1 MTAGSQEAGALERP
15 RRGRKKLVLVVI
27 DSLKPEML
35 DRAIAEGRAPAL
47 RELVA
52 RGTYV
57 RDCVSTFP
65 SVTPVAAAT
74 IATGAGPEGHL
85 IPSMNWYQ
93 RGEERYVEYG
103 SSFQATRAFGVV
115 RALYDTV
122 YNMNLAHLSQ
132 ELETVFERLEDAGVR
147 AACTTYLI
155 YRGRT
160 RHEPEVDGVYSR
172 LARAAQFRHPTWG
185 PSELF
190 YADLF
195 ASRRTDCRSTLG
207 MPGQRDQHTGCVGA
221 HIVENDLADFILCSL
236 PDNDSYSHRRGPFA
250 QVTSIAVA
258 DRAVE
263 RIMHVAGGPDRFLED
278 HAVIVASDHSQTAV
292 EDAVDLI
299 GALGEEWR
307 VLQAEDLAPEEAE
320 IAVSPTARFGMVYV
334 LDRSA
339 RERTVPR
346 VVERLRELDG
356 LDLVIRREGDEAIVA
371 SARGELRF
379 APGGDLRDVR
389 GGSWSVDGDRAVLG
403 LRAPDGLVESE
414 DYPLALERVWSA
426 LECPGMGDVLVS
438 AAPGRELVDWGG
450 AAHVGGGSHGSLHR
464 GDSLGALILCGVE
477 PSTAS
482 VPEQWTLRDVTPLVL
497 DHFAL
502 AS

>member
-1 MTAGSQEAGALERP
+1 M
-15 RRGRKKLVLVVI
+15 KKLVLAVI

-47 RELVA
+47 RALCD

-74 IATGAGPEGHL
+74 ITTGLGPDEHW
-85 IPSMNWYQ
+85 IPSMNWYH

-122 YNMNLAHLSQ
+122 YNMNLAHLSEQ
-132 ELETVFERLEDAGVR
+132 RTVFEHLEDAGVR

-160 RHEPEVDGVYSR
+160 RHEPETDGVYSR
-172 LARAAQFRHPTWG
+172 LARAAQFRHATWG

-207 MPGQRDQHTGCVGA
+207 MPGQRDQHSGCVGS
-221 HIVENDLADFILCSL
+221 HMVEEDLVDFMLCSL

-258 DRAVE
+258 DRALE

-278 HAVIVASDHSQTAV
+278 HAVVVASDHSQTAI
-292 EDAVDLI
+292 EEGVDLI
-299 GALGEEWR
+299 GALREDWR
-307 VLQAEDLAPEEAE
+307 VLEAEDLAPEEAE
-320 IAVSPTARFGMVYV
+320 LAVSPTARFATVYV
-334 LDRSA
+334 LDDAA
-339 RERTVPR
+339 RDRVVPR
-346 VVERLRELDG
+346 LVRRLLGVDGVE
-356 LDLVIRREGDEAIVA
+356 LVIRREGAEAAVS

-379 APGGDLRDVR
+379 APGGELHDPRGGRWSLAGEPAVLDLRVE
-389 GGSWSVDGDRAVLG
+389 DGAVTS
-403 LRAPDGLVESE
+403 AE
-414 DYPLALERVWSA
+414 YPLAFDRVWRA

-438 AAPGRELVDWGG
+438 AAPGRDFVDWGG
-450 AAHVGGGSHGSLHR
+450 AAHVGGGSHGSLRR
-464 GDSLGALILCGVE
+464 GDSFGALILCGLDNA
-477 PSTAS
+477 PQ
-482 VPEQWTLRDVTPLVL
+482 PPGQWALRDITPLIL
-497 DHFAL
+497 DHFAVP
-502 AS
+502 S